1 MTTALKELIALFFW
15 LGCVSFAQ
23 AQSSDW
29 KKTWDETL
37 AAARKE
43 GVVVIAGSPDPVMRT
58 ELLPK
63 FTERYGITVNFVAGR
78 SGQIVARTRTERAV
92 GIYTIDAYLA
102 GAGTSFD
109 ILYKE
114 KMIDP
119 LKPLLILPEVTDG
132 SKWKRGKPW
141 FIDPE
146 ERYLLRLFSNVTSLF
161 YVNADFVK
169 PEEMRS
175 TQDLLNPKW
184 RGKIST
190 EEPTDGTGSGG
201 NTAVG
206 FYHQLGPDFVKKLY
220 IDQKPVISRERRQFS
235 DWLARGVY
243 PICLSCRG
251 DDMRALMKEGFN
263 IAEIY
268 ELEGWKP
275 RVNAQPFLLSAA
287 NKAPHPNALRVF
299 INWLCTKEALELYS
313 RNNDTATLRTD
324 VDESFLNQRSLPKPG
339 AEYFDETNLHWRM
352 VQKPDLV
359 RKVGELL
366 KNP

>member
-1 MTTALKELIALFFW
+1 MLMIRLLALLSVFCASQAL
-15 LGCVSFAQ
+15 

-29 KKTWDETL
+29 QKTWDETL

-43 GVVVIAGSPDPVMRT
+43 GVVVIAGSPDPIMRT

-109 ILYKE
+109 VLYKE

-146 ERYLLRLFSNVTSLF
+146 EQYLLRLFSNVTSLF
-161 YVNADFVK
+161 YVNADLVK
-169 PEEMRS
+169 PEDMRS

-190 EEPTDGTGSGG
+190 EDPTDETGSGG
-201 NTAVG
+201 NTAVA

-220 IDQKPVISRERRQFS
+220 IDQQPVISRERRQFS

-251 DDMRALMKEGFN
+251 DDMRSLQKEGFN
-263 IAEIY
+263 IVEIY
-268 ELEGWKP
+268 ELEGWRP
-275 RVNAQPFLLSAA
+275 RVNSAPFLVSVA
-287 NKAPHPNALRVF
+287 NKAPHPNAVRVF
-299 INWLCTKEALELYS
+299 INWLATKEPLELYS

-324 VDESFLNQRSLPKPG
+324 VDESFLNPRSLPVAG
-339 AEYFDETNLHWRM
+339 VSYFDENELQWRL
-352 VQKPDLV
+352 VQKPEAV
-359 RKVGELL
+359 RKLGELL
-366 KNP
+366 KKP